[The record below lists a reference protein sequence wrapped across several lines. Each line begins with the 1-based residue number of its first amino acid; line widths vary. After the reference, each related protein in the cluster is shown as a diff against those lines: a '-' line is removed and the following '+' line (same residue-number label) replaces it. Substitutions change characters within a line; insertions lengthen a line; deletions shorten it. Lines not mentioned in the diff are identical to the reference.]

1 MKKTVILALATALLA
16 LSHLQAQ
23 ETVRFLQVVQ
33 NGDTSRVM
41 IEDDVNYTVK
51 TGYADDSSLIVKIMQ
66 DDVVLKKYPA
76 STNIYAVEEEKK
88 QGLPV
93 LYINTKDSEPVNG
106 GANNKEWVL
115 DATYTLVDGERYLQT
130 GLTRSG
136 KLDIKVRGN
145 TTANEPK
152 KPYTIRLEDGHKQSL
167 CGMPKSRRW
176 CLLANYLDPS
186 MIRNSTALQM
196 GKMFDSL
203 RWTPGS
209 QPVEVYLNDEY
220 IGLYDLVEQI
230 RIDGDRVDIPE
241 ISDAIPS
248 GGYII
253 ELVNSL
259 IDEDGK
265 WFRTY
270 YNRNTGYDRA
280 NYEAGISTD
289 DMGSNYTG
297 VNIKDPDGKDGEL
310 DNLFDDIKAQV
321 IQAEAALYSDN
332 FKDPE
337 TGYRHYFN
345 VASAVD
351 LYLVNEIMRNPDT
364 AHGSIF
370 LYFDPASQK
379 FVWGPIWDFDLC
391 VGNYPYG
398 DLPPE
403 GWQVK
408 SKCYWI
414 PRMLEDPYFK
424 NLVKARWAEKKTQLL
439 TILDFIETEGEYI
452 DEAITHNN
460 ERWGRGSSWAVAEF
474 RSLLQQRIEWIDNNI
489 GGL

>member
-1 MKKTVILALATALLA
+1 
-16 LSHLQAQ
+16 
-23 ETVRFLQVVQ
+23 
-33 NGDTSRVM
+33 
-41 IEDDVNYTVK
+41 
-51 TGYADDSSLIVKIMQ
+51 
-66 DDVVLKKYPA
+66 
-76 STNIYAVEEEKK
+76 
-88 QGLPV
+88 
-93 LYINTKDSEPVNG
+93 
-106 GANNKEWVL
+106 
-115 DATYTLVDGERYLQT
+115 
-130 GLTRSG
+130 
-136 KLDIKVRGN
+136 
-145 TTANEPK
+145 
-152 KPYTIRLEDGHKQSL
+152 
-167 CGMPKSRRW
+167 
-176 CLLANYLDPS
+176 
-186 MIRNSTALQM
+186 
-196 GKMFDSL
+196 
-203 RWTPGS
+203 
-209 QPVEVYLNDEY
+209 
-220 IGLYDLVEQI
+220 LVEQI
-230 RIDGDRVDIPE
+230 KIDGDRVDIPE

-259 IDEDGK
+259 IDKDGK

-270 YNRNTGYDRA
+270 YYRDSGYDRA

-364 AHGSIF
+364 AHGSMF

-398 DLPPE
+398 SLPPE

-408 SKCYWI
+408 DKCYWI

-439 TILDFIETEGEYI
+439 TILDYIETEGEYI
-452 DEAITHNN
+452 DEAIIHNN

-474 RSLLQQRIEWIDNNI
+474 RSLLQQRIQWIDNNI